1 MVNTVSKSGSQK
13 QVGEPL
19 IRTPP
24 KRNFSETL
32 GGSQTLLIPE
42 QQKKMTETPRG
53 SKFRK
58 PNPSLPKLDAKTML
72 KLVPTLSERE
82 LKQLVST
89 IVRRRKREEAQK
101 KRRPSEPASDRD
113 SKPGLQKPLVPPE
126 PSHTEMRYAPEAAL
140 DSQDREEE
148 KTQESSRTIE
158 EQDLASA
165 LLRQASRQCLSSWY
179 FFRTTVFKRKCF
191 FRILAQYY
199 IGLGTLVA

>member
-1 MVNTVSKSGSQK
+1 M
-13 QVGEPL
+13 
-19 IRTPP
+19 
-24 KRNFSETL
+24 
-32 GGSQTLLIPE
+32 PE
-42 QQKKMTETPRG
+42 QQKKLTETPRG
-53 SKFRK
+53 GKFRK
-58 PNPSLPKLDAKTML
+58 PNPSPPKIDAKTML

-165 LLRQASRQCLSSWY
+165 LLRQASTQCVSSWY
-179 FFRTTVFKRKCF
+179 FFVPQFLNFFCF
-191 FRILAQYY
+191 FILAQ
-199 IGLGTLVA
+199 